1 MCVFVRIIIYICICL
16 YMYIYIY
23 THTFLYVYIYT
34 CISIYIHTY
43 MYVCVY
49 IMYTCSFIHSPTPL
63 HPRKLQLH
71 TYTYIHTHIHT
82 YTHTYTHTCLPTYTH
97 VRKHVCIH
105 VCRHT
110 YVSKLER
117 VCVRE
122 PCTLVFVDYGFPSAL
137 ETLRNLRADLERLLR
152 DIASPLSTGLVC
164 RVFGSLVISEQ
175 CRAQLRCSVPG
186 LRCCPEG

>member
-1 MCVFVRIIIYICICL
+1 MYIYTRAYL
-16 YMYIYIY
+16 YIYIY
-23 THTFLYVYIYT
+23 TYLYVRVCIHICIRVHLFTPRRRCTPASYNYIHT
-34 CISIYIHTY
+34 LTYIHTY
-43 MYVCVY
+43 
-49 IMYTCSFIHSPTPL
+49 T
-63 HPRKLQLH
+63 
-71 TYTYIHTHIHT
+71 HTH
-82 YTHTYTHTCLPTYTH
+82 THTYTHTCLPTYTHTH

-110 YVSKLER
+110 YVSKLKR